1 MAKLKPED
9 FSKIVFVSAPNI
21 GIHGKILFLRTTT
34 DLDKNIYVSQL
45 WIYDNGALYPLT
57 KGPSDKYGKWSPSGD
72 LVAFINNQRPGKPP
86 NEKEKGSGL
95 WLIRTKGEPWFLHWF
110 PNGVSSFHWFS
121 DSRRILVLSNRGK
134 IDENVKIID
143 TMPIWY
149 NGVGWVYGFQGWVY
163 VVEVDNGE
171 IWEPEISIGKEQDI
185 VYATPSPD
193 GRKIAYVL
201 RIDRRK
207 PILHEIHV
215 FDLGSSE
222 DYTVIKEPMRVIK
235 IVWSPDGKYLVF
247 KGNRLPRGLASNH
260 RLWIID
266 SSQRGQE
273 PILVNDFDRN
283 HANNMNCDSRGFGH
297 GNDLHWDIDNY
308 IYYLAAWGGEVR
320 LYRIKPF
327 SNEPELLVS
336 GGVVDEFS
344 VYNGKVA
351 YTYMTSS
358 HPNEL
363 YLLENS
369 KQEKLTG
376 FNDGLV
382 ERWGLKK
389 PEKIVFKAS
398 DGVLVEGWILRSYN
412 GEGKKPTILEI
423 HGGPKT
429 AYGEGFMFEFHLLAS
444 NGYNVIYSNP
454 RGSDGYSEEF
464 ADIRGRYGERDYLDL
479 MGFVDEIMKRYGDE
493 IDEEKL
499 GVTGGSYGGF
509 MTNWIV
515 GHTNRFKAAVT
526 QRSISNWFISF
537 GATDIGYYFDADQ
550 IGGLPWDIP
559 EKFLEKSPLSYVKN
573 IETPLLIIHSLED
586 YRCHV
591 AEATSLYTALKLLG
605 RETRLILF
613 PEENHDL
620 SRRGKPKHRV
630 ERLKHILEWFNKYLK
645 DGKENKI

>member
-1 MAKLKPED
+1 
-9 FSKIVFVSAPNI
+9 
-21 GIHGKILFLRTTT
+21 
-34 DLDKNIYVSQL
+34 
-45 WIYDNGALYPLT
+45 
-57 KGPSDKYGKWSPSGD
+57 
-72 LVAFINNQRPGKPP
+72 
-86 NEKEKGSGL
+86 
-95 WLIRTKGEPWFLHWF
+95 
-110 PNGVSSFHWFS
+110 
-121 DSRRILVLSNRGK
+121 
-134 IDENVKIID
+134 
-143 TMPIWY
+143 
-149 NGVGWVYGFQGWVY
+149 
-163 VVEVDNGE
+163 
-171 IWEPEISIGKEQDI
+171 
-185 VYATPSPD
+185 
-193 GRKIAYVL
+193 
-201 RIDRRK
+201 
-207 PILHEIHV
+207 
-215 FDLGSSE
+215 
-222 DYTVIKEPMRVIK
+222 
-235 IVWSPDGKYLVF
+235 
-247 KGNRLPRGLASNH
+247 
-260 RLWIID
+260 
-266 SSQRGQE
+266 
-273 PILVNDFDRN
+273 
-283 HANNMNCDSRGFGH
+283 
-297 GNDLHWDIDNY
+297 
-308 IYYLAAWGGEVR
+308 
-320 LYRIKPF
+320 
-327 SNEPELLVS
+327 
-336 GGVVDEFS
+336 
-344 VYNGKVA
+344 
-351 YTYMTSS
+351 MTSS

-398 DGVLVEGWILRSYN
+398 DGVLVEGWILRSYG

-479 MGFVDEIMKRYGDE
+479 MEFVDEIMKRYGDE

-509 MTNWIV
+509 MTNWVV
-515 GHTNRFKAAVT
+515 GHTNRFKVAVT

-537 GATDIGYYFDADQ
+537 GATDIGYYFDVDQ

-559 EKFLEKSPLSYVKN
+559 EKFLNKSPLSYVKN

-645 DGKENKI
+645 DGKKNKI